1 MSNKGV
7 TPSVV
12 TYTTLL
18 GGFCRVKRPQA
29 ALELFHKMQACGKHP
44 DFQTYV
50 VLLDGLCKNKQIAEA
65 MELFQEMEDNNLDHN
80 IVFHNILIDCMCN
93 ARELSVR
100 IMVKWLNSSFPNSLS
115 FWDNR

>member
-1 MSNKGV
+1 M
-7 TPSVV
+7 
-12 TYTTLL
+12 
-18 GGFCRVKRPQA
+18 KRPQV

-44 DFQTYV
+44 NFQTYV

-100 IMVKWLNSSFPNSLS
+100 IMVK
-115 FWDNR
+115 